1 MTIRDILLS
10 SIALALIYHQQVI
23 NTRST
28 ASKYAF
34 KLLKKKQAMYVSIGE
49 SSVWY
54 IKKD

>member
-10 SIALALIYHQQVI
+10 SIALALIYNQQVI

-49 SSVWY
+49 SSV
-54 IKKD
+54 